1 MSVNNKIL
9 RTANAT
15 RNAPDETEIA
25 VAQALLDLE
34 NNVPDLKAEL
44 RPLQISAAREVDVR
58 GGKKAIVIFVPVPQ
72 LKAFH
77 KVQQRW
83 ATGHRDSYILLMDCA
98 RLTRELEKKFSD
110 RHVVFVAQRRM
121 LRKPTRTSRVVQKRP
136 RSRTLTSVHEKILE
150 DLVFPT
156 EIVGKRTRVAV
167 DGSKLLK
174 VYVDALSFRP
184 PSSFRYDR
192 FLDAK
197 DATSLEYKLDSFS
210 SVYRRLTGKDVVFE
224 FPVQAQE

>member
-1 MSVNNKIL
+1 MSVNHKIL
-9 RTANAT
+9 RTANAPT
-15 RNAPDETEIA
+15 TSPDETETS
-25 VAQALLDLE
+25 VAQALIDLE
-34 NNVPDLKAEL
+34 NNVPELKTEL

-58 GGKKAIVIFVPVPQ
+58 GGKKAIVVFVPVPQ

-77 KVQQRW
+77 KVQQ
-83 ATGHRDSYILLMDCA
+83 

-121 LRKPTRTSRVVQKRP
+121 LSKPTRNSRVKQKRP
-136 RSRTLTSVHEKILE
+136 RSRTLTQVHEKILE

-156 EIVGKRTRVAV
+156 EIVGKRTRVGV

-174 VYVDALSFRP
+174 VI
-184 PSSFRYDR
+184 
-192 FLDAK
+192 LDSK

-224 FPVQAQE
+224 FPPANQE

>member
-1 MSVNNKIL
+1 MSVQLKIQ
-9 RTANAT
+9 RTANAPRT
-15 RNAPDETEIA
+15 TPDELETS
-25 VAQALLDLE
+25 VAQALIDLE
-34 NNVPDLKAEL
+34 NNVPDIKAEL

-72 LKAFH
+72 LKAFR
-77 KVQQRW
+77 KIQQ
-83 ATGHRDSYILLMDCA
+83 

-121 LRKPTRTSRVVQKRP
+121 LRKPTRTSRVKQKRP
-136 RSRTLTSVHEKILE
+136 RSRTLTNVHERILE

-156 EIVGKRTRVAV
+156 EIVGKRTRVAS

-174 VYVDALSFRP
+174 V
-184 PSSFRYDR
+184 

-197 DATSLEYKLDSFS
+197 DATSLEYKLDSFT
-210 SVYRRLTGKDVVFE
+210 SVYQRLTGKDVVFE
-224 FPVQAQE
+224 FPVDTQE